1 MNDSEFKR
9 QVEDYL
15 IIRMQCSKTFAYGY
29 LMALHQYK
37 IITDTQFC
45 DLSSKITMMEG
56 LKE

>member
-1 MNDSEFKR
+1 MNKSKFKR
-9 QVEDYL
+9 EVEDYL
-15 IIRMQCSKTFAYGY
+15 IIRIGSKSFAYAY

-37 IITDTQFC
+37 IITDNQYV